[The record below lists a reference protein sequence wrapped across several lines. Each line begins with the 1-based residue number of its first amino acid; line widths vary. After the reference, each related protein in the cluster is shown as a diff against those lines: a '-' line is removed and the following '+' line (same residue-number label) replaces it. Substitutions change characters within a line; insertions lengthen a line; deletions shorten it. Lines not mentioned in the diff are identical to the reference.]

1 MGHLKKVKRGY
12 WSHLRHALMLSSLM
26 LKAGMAGVVHALL
39 PQLYMSNMSKT
50 VDRMHHEIKKDN
62 TRVRITKRKH

>member
-1 MGHLKKVKRGY
+1 
-12 WSHLRHALMLSSLM
+12 MLSSIM
-26 LKAGMAGVVHALL
+26 LKAGMAGVVHAFL